1 MQIDIVVSIHYF
13 LFHKQRFYFVF
24 FLYKNWLCHT
34 VEKDDIILYY
44 VYSII
49 FLTYESKFIST
60 D

>member
-44 VYSII
+44 V
-49 FLTYESKFIST
+49 
-60 D
+60 